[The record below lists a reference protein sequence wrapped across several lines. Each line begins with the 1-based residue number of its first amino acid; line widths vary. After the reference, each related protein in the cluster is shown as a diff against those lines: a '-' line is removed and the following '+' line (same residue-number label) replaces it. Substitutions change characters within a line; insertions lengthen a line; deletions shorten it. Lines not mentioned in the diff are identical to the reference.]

1 MNFDGK
7 KGVILGV
14 ANEKSIAYAITKTL
28 RDAGAEICLTFPNEA
43 IEKRVRPIAQ
53 ELGIEAVE
61 KCDVSSDQDIQ
72 SLRDSVAKRFGK
84 IDFLVHSV
92 AYAEREDLSR
102 RFIETSKGGFMI
114 ALDISAYSL
123 LALCREF
130 EALMNDNAAVVTLT
144 YLGSE
149 RVVPNYNVMGVAKA
163 ALEATV
169 RYLAYDLGPRQI
181 RVNAISAG
189 PIKTLAA
196 SGIAGLGEMLKSFEE
211 RSFLRRRVTQEEV
224 AEVAKFLLSKSAS
237 GITGEVVFVDC
248 GYRNLGF

>member
-53 ELGIEAVE
+53 ELGIEIVE

-114 ALDISAYSL
+114 AIDISAYSL

>member
-53 ELGIEAVE
+53 ELGIEIVE

-114 ALDISAYSL
+114 AIDISAYSL

-130 EALMNDNAAVVTLT
+130 EDLMNDNAAVVTLT

>member
-14 ANEKSIAYAITKTL
+14 ANERSIAYAITKTL

-53 ELGIEAVE
+53 ELGIEIVE

-114 ALDISAYSL
+114 AIDISAYSL

>member
-14 ANEKSIAYAITKTL
+14 ANEKSIAYSITKAL

-53 ELGIEAVE
+53 ELGIETVE

-130 EALMNDNAAVVTLT
+130 EAVMNDNAAVVTLT

-149 RVVPNYNVMGVAKA
+149 RVVPNYNIMGVAKA

-237 GITGEVVFVDC
+237 GITGEVIFVDC